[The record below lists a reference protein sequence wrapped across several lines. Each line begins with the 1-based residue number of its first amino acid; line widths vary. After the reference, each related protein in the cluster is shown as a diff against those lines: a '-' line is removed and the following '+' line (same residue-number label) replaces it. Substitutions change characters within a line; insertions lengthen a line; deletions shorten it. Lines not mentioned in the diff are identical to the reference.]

1 MTDPVSGNDASA
13 VKPIAPGF
21 RFHPTDEEL
30 VTYYLKRKVQGKP
43 MRFEAIGEVNV
54 YKKYARLKTK
64 DQEWFFFCALE
75 KKHNSHTVINRATK
89 TGYWK
94 KTGLISVVKS
104 LVFYKGR
111 APKGNRT
118 NWIIHEY
125 HLVGNKLEIDSYVL
139 CRVFLKGPPTGC
151 IYAPFSEQDW
161 DDDGGGGINAK
172 IQQENHLQSK
182 NLSDDNN
189 EEQLTRE
196 CIPFCVNKEAPFPLT
211 QYKRKR
217 QIDDSFGSYNNNS
230 SHTTQDQCENE
241 PEPVATMVPTTSSTT
256 ELIHHLEKE
265 KQQMAVERG
274 TYQLDLMSA
283 EVMASFLQ
291 GKIDALRAE
300 NEELKKTTNSNKG

>member
-30 VTYYLKRKVQGKP
+30 VTYYLKRK
-43 MRFEAIGEVNV
+43 
-54 YKKYARLKTK
+54 
-64 DQEWFFFCALE
+64 D
-75 KKHNSHTVINRATK
+75 STVFTCE
-89 TGYWK
+89 
-94 KTGLISVVKS
+94 L
-104 LVFYKGR
+104 
-111 APKGNRT
+111 
-118 NWIIHEY
+118 
-125 HLVGNKLEIDSYVL
+125 HLQIDSYVL